1 MSNVIA
7 FLPMRKDSQRV
18 KNKNIKDFSGVEG
31 GLTFIK
37 ISQLLKAKKIDK
49 IIVSTNDEEVK
60 NIALSFRDK
69 KIVINDRPNHLA
81 SSATSTDSL
90 IKYVPNIIEN
100 GVVLWTHVTSP
111 FVNEKIYDDMIE
123 CYFNNLYKF
132 DSLMSVT
139 KIQKFIWGKE
149 KPISYDKARE
159 KWPRTQKIKPIYEIN
174 SGAFMAD
181 VEVYKSL
188 NDRVGEKPFFYE
200 LSDKQAFDIDWQDD
214 FDIAEILWNKYGKL

>member
-1 MSNVIA
+1 VSRVVV
-7 FLPMRKDSQRV
+7 FLPMRKGSQRV